1 MRKTNIPAAF
11 KRFFAWFCKPE
22 LFEELEGDL
31 EEAFE
36 ENKTLRGASYA
47 RSVYRREVIRMLRPS
62 VFRYLRLPAFFNHT
76 IMFRNYFKVS
86 LRALMKNPLS
96 SFINITGLSMAIG
109 IAVFAYAFARWTYS
123 TDQFHEHKNE
133 VYLVTFLADRDGSL
147 QQHGQTP
154 RPLGEMLKED
164 FASVK
169 KMCRVEDRP
178 VVVKNGDNVFHER
191 LRYTDPTFLEMFT
204 FPLKW
209 GSAAS
214 LYDPNSIILSEA
226 MAVKYFGEE
235 NPLGKTVLVKFD
247 NARGKPFTVTG
258 VAEAF
263 PVARTISFG
272 FLVNFENL
280 QLADSTY
287 NQHDWAELV
296 HATFVQ
302 VNDPADIRMMEAGM
316 EKYTL
321 AQNQVVADDRAI
333 DSFAFEPLATL
344 NERSEY
350 IKDDISRSSADN
362 LTTIVFLVVIGG
374 FILLL
379 ACFNYINMAI
389 VSAARRLKEI
399 GIRKTIGATRGIV
412 IVQFLVENVV
422 VTSFALILGIVLA
435 MTVFI
440 PGFEQMWHFS
450 MGFSLTDANL
460 LLYLPVILL
469 ITAIASGIY
478 PAFYISRFEVVKI
491 MKGSVQFGKR
501 NPLTKILLCIQLV
514 FACIFISSAV
524 MFSQN
529 TSYLT
534 KRSWGYEQEGAMY
547 AEVADYASFEQLKTA
562 MAQHPDVLSMAGAA
576 HHVGKRHLSVVAH
589 TPDRHY
595 DTDQLSVDGQ
605 YFETMGLRLK
615 DGRTFNTHF
624 ESDKLTAVVNESFVT
639 NTGLE
644 DPVGKLFKIDNVQ
657 CEIIG
662 VVSDFH
668 SYNFEN
674 KVNPTIFGLAD
685 KEDYRYLCMRVQQG
699 AEREAYQALQT
710 QWVELFPEIPFQ
722 GGYQEDVWGNYFTE
736 IGIYSRV
743 WHIFAF
749 IVVLLA
755 SLGLY
760 GLMTLNVTGRVR
772 EFSIRKVLGA
782 TLQNIAVVITR
793 QYMILFGI
801 ALSIGAPLSCLF
813 VKWLLTF
820 AFNYHMPINFSST
833 AIAVAALL
841 MVLLISV
848 AIQVRNL
855 GKFNPVKGLKVE

>member
-1 MRKTNIPAAF
+1 MKNTNLPNFFYSLF
-11 KRFFAWFCKPE
+11 KWFCKPE
-22 LFEELEGDL
+22 LFEELQGDL

-36 ENKTLRGASYA
+36 ENKVLYGASYA
-47 RSVYRREVIRMLRPS
+47 RSVYRREVIKMLRPS
-62 VFRYLRLPAFFNHT
+62 VFRYLRLPALFNHT

-214 LYDPNSIILSEA
+214 LYDPNSIILSEP
-226 MAVKYFGEE
+226 MAEKYFGEE
-235 NPLGKTVLVKFD
+235 NPLGKTMLVKFD
-247 NARGKPFTVTG
+247 NQRGKPFTVTG
-258 VAEAF
+258 VAEPF

-280 QLADSTY
+280 RQADPAY
-287 NQHDWAELV
+287 NQHDWSELLN
-296 HATFVQ
+296 ATFVQ
-302 VNDPADIRMMEAGM
+302 VSSAGDVETIQAGM
-316 EKYTL
+316 EKYKL
-321 AQNQVVADDRAI
+321 AQKQVAAPDRAI

-344 NERSEY
+344 NKRSEY

-362 LTTIVFLVVIGG
+362 LTTIVFLAVIGG

-389 VSAARRLKEI
+389 VSAAKRLKEI

-435 MTVFI
+435 MTIFI
-440 PGFEQMWHFS
+440 PGFEQMWHFN
-450 MGFSLTDANL
+450 MGFTFADANL
-460 LLYLPVILL
+460 WLYLPAILL
-469 ITAIASGIY
+469 VTAIASGIY
-478 PAFYISRFEVVKI
+478 PAFYVSRFEVVKI

-501 NPLTKILLCIQLV
+501 NPLTKILLCTQLV
-514 FACIFISSAV
+514 FACIFIASAV

-534 KRSWGYEQEGAMY
+534 KRSWGYQQQGAVY
-547 AEVADYASFEQLKTA
+547 AQVADYPAFEQLKVA
-562 MAQHPDVLSMAGAA
+562 MAQNPNVLSVAGAE
-576 HHVGKRHLSVVAH
+576 HHIGRRHAQVVVH

-595 DTDQLSVDGQ
+595 ETDQLSVDGR
-605 YFETMGLRLK
+605 YFETMGLQLI

-624 ESDKLTAVVNESFVT
+624 ESDKLTAVVNESFIT
-639 NTGLE
+639 STGLE
-644 DPVGKLFKIDNVQ
+644 DPVGKLFKIDSVQ
-657 CEIIG
+657 FEIIG

-668 SYNFEN
+668 SYSFEN
-674 KVNPTIFGLAD
+674 KVNPTIFRLAE
-685 KEDYRYLCMRVQQG
+685 KENYRYLCMRVQPGSEQ
-699 AEREAYQALQT
+699 EAYLSLQN
-710 QWVELFPEIPFQ
+710 QWAALFPETPFQ
-722 GGYQEDVWGNYFTE
+722 GGYQEDVWGNYFAE
-736 IGIYSRV
+736 LGIYSRV
-743 WHIFAF
+743 WHVFAF

-755 SLGLY
+755 SLGMY
-760 GLMTLNVTGRVR
+760 GLMTLNVTGRIR

-793 QYMILFGI
+793 QYMILFCI
-801 ALSIGAPLSCLF
+801 ALLIGAPLSYLF
-813 VKWLLTF
+813 VRWLLTF
-820 AFNYHMPINFSST
+820 AFTYHMPINFSST

-841 MVLLISV
+841 TVLFVSV

-855 GKFNPVKGLKVE
+855 GRFNPVKGLKVE